1 MHVNRAQRREHLD
14 RALFFGPQLL
24 ARDNWYPS
32 GLQSVR
38 NSVLCCRDI
47 MAIEENIRDV
57 STASDGVAESGIAYC
72 KEGIATKEHAKG
84 DEGSEDFDE
93 LGDLEVV
100 DMNGAGAILMKAL
113 PVETAVHVH
122 CSEEGEL
129 GSDPMEEMN
138 PEMLPELT
146 ERTSH
151 SHLSASATPDKA
163 MQFDNIIQRIL
174 NLHEHLKRPHVK
186 FCSSLFMC
194 LDLLAYF
201 SFCASSCS
209 LSFEVRLHAAMLIML

>member
-1 MHVNRAQRREHLD
+1 
-14 RALFFGPQLL
+14 
-24 ARDNWYPS
+24 
-32 GLQSVR
+32 
-38 NSVLCCRDI
+38 
-47 MAIEENIRDV
+47 MAIDEHIREV
-57 STASDGVAESGIAYC
+57 SAASNGVADSGIAYC
-72 KEGIATKEHAKG
+72 KEGIATSEHVKG

-113 PVETAVHVH
+113 PDETAVQVH
-122 CSEEGEL
+122 CSEEGQL
-129 GSDPMEEMN
+129 GSDSVEEMN
-138 PEMLPELT
+138 PEMLPDLT

-174 NLHEHLKRPHVK
+174 ILHEHLKRPHVK
-186 FCSSLFMC
+186 FCSSLFVC

-201 SFCASSCS
+201 SFCTSSCN
-209 LSFEVRLHAAMLIML
+209 LSFDVRLRAATLIMR